1 MSQHTR
7 PLEPSEDGGPD
18 GPGRN
23 PHRRSLAGWRIALF
37 GLGIPL
43 ILMSAGL
50 LGSVTQRGPL
60 PVGSEATASSTL
72 SNNIASN
79 ATWSGYVEESGP
91 DTRITGTFTVPSL
104 TAPRI
109 AGTNLSEWV
118 GLDGYGNSSLIQAGV
133 DEYPD
138 ASAPGGFD
146 VMPWWEIVPAPE
158 TPIALATPVRPGDSL
173 TVVIGQLSG
182 TGWQITLTDNTTGHS
197 FSTVQTYSGPGAT
210 AEWIVE
216 APTDG
221 STGRAYPLAAY
232 SPTTF
237 SAVSDNG
244 PNSLETGLAI
254 VQNGADISS
263 PSAIGSGAT
272 SFTMTYGS
280 STTAATLAGHSPSA
294 AGLEPTIGGQGV
306 EGAQTLDPAP
316 GEAGCLTGRL
326 PGDRP
331 AAIGLLVLEQAI
343 KVGLDMAVTEEWT
356 PAAIRSGCQ
365 VERSQAVLT
374 GLGIPAKLS
383 SLGETGDDC
392 LGDRIRSFSFG
403 IVI

>member
-1 MSQHTR
+1 
-7 PLEPSEDGGPD
+7 
-18 GPGRN
+18 
-23 PHRRSLAGWRIALF
+23 
-37 GLGIPL
+37 
-43 ILMSAGL
+43 MSAGL
-50 LGSVTQRGPL
+50 LGSVTQRGLL
-60 PVGSEATASSTL
+60 PVRSEATASSTL
-72 SNNIASN
+72 FNNIASN
-79 ATWSGYVEESGP
+79 AAWSGYVEESGS

-104 TAPRI
+104 TTPI
-109 AGTNLSEWV
+109 LAGTNLSEWV
-118 GLDGYGNSSLIQAGV
+118 GVDGYGNSSLIQAGV

-138 ASAPGGFD
+138 ASAAGGFD

-158 TPIALATPVRPGDSL
+158 TPISLATAVRPGDSL

-182 TGWQITLTDNTTGHS
+182 TLWQITLTDNTTGHS
-197 FSTVQTYSGPGAT
+197 FSTVQTYSGPGGT

-216 APTDG
+216 APTDS
-221 STGRAYPLAAY
+221 STGQVYPLASY

-237 SAVSDNG
+237 SAISDNG

-254 VQNGADISS
+254 VQNGADVSS
-263 PSAIGSGAT
+263 PSALGSGGT

-280 STTAATLAGHSPSA
+280 SNPVATLAGRRPSA
-294 AGLEPTIGGQGV
+294 AGLEPTVGGQGV

-316 GEAGCLTGRL
+316 GEAGCLAGRL

-343 KVGLDMAVTEEWT
+343 KVGPDMAITEEWT
-356 PAAIRSGCQ
+356 PAAVRSGCQ
-365 VERSQAVLT
+365 VERGQAVLT

-383 SLGETGDDC
+383 SLGETGDHC